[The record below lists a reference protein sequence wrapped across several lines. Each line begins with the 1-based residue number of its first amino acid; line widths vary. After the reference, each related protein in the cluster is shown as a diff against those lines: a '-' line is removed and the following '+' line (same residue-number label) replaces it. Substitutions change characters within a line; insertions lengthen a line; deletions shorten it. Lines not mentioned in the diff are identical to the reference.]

1 MTVTVSATLAVNEAL
16 NDKRRQGLRVLP
28 LGFGEAGLP
37 VHPVMRDQLTASNAA
52 NSYGPVAGS
61 SDLREA
67 AAGYW
72 NRRGLPTDPDLVIAG
87 PGSKPLLYSLLL
99 EIGGDTAIAA
109 PSWVSYA
116 AQSRLVGQRPVMV
129 PTATGQGGVPQPD
142 LLHAAVTAAREE
154 GRTVNAVVVTVP
166 DNPTGTVA
174 RAETVRR
181 LAEVARELDL
191 VIISDEIYRDLVH
204 VDEHGRE
211 RAEVHSPAEYA
222 PERTV
227 ISTGLSKN
235 LALGGWRIGV
245 LRLPDSE
252 IGHRLRGGL
261 LGVASEIWSSP
272 AAPVQQAAA
281 YAFGEPAELRDH
293 VDRSRRLHGVVAR
306 AVADVFSRA
315 GALVSPPTAAFYLYP
330 DFEPVRERL
339 SALHGVTTGPEL
351 TGHLLEHFGM
361 GVLPAVEFGE
371 SSAAL
376 RMRVATSLLY
386 GDSEDKRYAA
396 LSAEDPLSLPWIRSH
411 LDRLTEVLG
420 ALLSDTAASGTP
432 SPSTVIPAPAAIAQP
447 VH

>member
-16 NDKRRQGLRVLP
+16 NEKRRQGVRVLP

-37 VHPVMRDQLTASNAA
+37 VHPVMRDRLSAGNGANA
-52 NSYGPVAGS
+52 YGPVAGS
-61 SDLREA
+61 AALREA

-72 NRRGLPTDPDLVIAG
+72 GRRGLPTEPDMVIAG

-116 AQSRLVGQRPVMV
+116 AQSRLVGQRPIMV

-142 LLHAAVTAAREE
+142 LLHAAVTDAREQ

-174 RAETVRR
+174 DVETVRR

-191 VIISDEIYRDLVH
+191 LIISDEIYRDLVH
-204 VDEHGRE
+204 VDAQGTE
-211 RAEVHSPAEYA
+211 RTVVHSPAEYA

-272 AAPVQQAAA
+272 AAPVQEAAS
-281 YAFGEPAELRDH
+281 YAFTEPTELVDH
-293 VDRSRRLHGVVAR
+293 VDRSRRLHGIVAR
-306 AVADVFSRA
+306 AVADVFTRA
-315 GALVSPPTAAFYLYP
+315 GATVANPCAAFYLYP

-339 SALHGVTTGPEL
+339 ASLHGLTTGSEL
-351 TGHLLEHFGM
+351 TGLLLEKHGM

-371 SSAAL
+371 GPEAL

-386 GDSEDKRYAA
+386 GDREERRYAA
-396 LSAEDPLSLPWIRSH
+396 LSAHDPLALPWIRAH
-411 LDRLTEVLG
+411 LDRLTEVLDSVLDKG
-420 ALLSDTAASGTP
+420 
-432 SPSTVIPAPAAIAQP
+432 PAPAATVIPVRRAVVQP
-447 VH
+447 VK

>member
-16 NDKRRQGLRVLP
+16 AEKRRQGVRVLP

-37 VHPVMRDQLTASNAA
+37 VHPVMRDRLTAGNGANA
-52 NSYGPVAGS
+52 YGPVAGS
-61 SDLREA
+61 AALREA

-72 NRRGLPTDPDLVIAG
+72 ERRGLPTDPDLVIAG

-129 PTATGQGGVPQPD
+129 PTAPGEGGVPQPD

-154 GRTVNAVVVTVP
+154 GRTVNAVIVTVP

-174 RAETVRR
+174 GADTVRR
-181 LAEVARELDL
+181 LCEVARELDL
-191 VIISDEIYRDLVH
+191 VVISDEIYRDLVH
-204 VDEHGRE
+204 PAAPGEE
-211 RAEVHSPAEYA
+211 PTEVHSPAEYA

-245 LRLPDSE
+245 VRLPDSE

-272 AAPVQQAAA
+272 AAPVQEAAA
-281 YAFGEPAELRDH
+281 HAFTEPAELLDH
-293 VDRSRRLHGVVAR
+293 VDRSRRLHGIVAG
-306 AVADVFSRA
+306 AVTEAFVRA
-315 GALVSPPTAAFYLYP
+315 GATVAVPRAAFYLYP
-330 DFEPVRERL
+330 DFGPVRERL
-339 SALHGVTTGPEL
+339 AALHGVATGPDL
-351 TGHLLEHFGM
+351 TGLLLDRFGM
-361 GVLPAVEFGE
+361 GVLPAAEFGE
-371 SSAAL
+371 GAGAL

-386 GDSEDKRYAA
+386 GDTEERRYAA
-396 LSAEDPLSLPWIRSH
+396 LAATDPLALPWIRAH
-411 LDRLTEVLG
+411 LDRLDEVLG
-420 ALLSDTAASGTP
+420 ALLPTSADTGAVLPRSAEP
-432 SPSTVIPAPAAIAQP
+432 QTVS
-447 VH
+447 

>member
-16 NDKRRQGLRVLP
+16 AEKRRQGVRVLP

-37 VHPVMRDQLTASNAA
+37 VHPVMRDRLTEGNGANA
-52 NSYGPVAGS
+52 YGPVAGS
-61 SDLREA
+61 AALREA

-72 NRRGLPTDPDLVIAG
+72 GRRGLPTDPDLVIAG

-116 AQSRLVGQRPVMV
+116 AQSRLVGQCPVMV

-142 LLHAAVTAAREE
+142 LLYAAVTAAREA
-154 GRTVNAVVVTVP
+154 GRTVNAVIVTLP

-174 RAETVRR
+174 GAETVRR
-181 LAEVARELDL
+181 LCEVARELDL

-204 VDEHGRE
+204 PAAPEGRA
-211 RAEVHSPAEYA
+211 AEVHSPAEYA
-222 PERTV
+222 PERTI

-245 LRLPDSE
+245 LRLPDSD
-252 IGHRLRGGL
+252 IGRRLRGGL

-272 AAPVQQAAA
+272 AAPVQEAAA
-281 YAFGEPAELRDH
+281 HAFTEPAELLDH
-293 VDRSRRLHGVVAR
+293 IDRSRRLHGIVAG
-306 AVADVFSRA
+306 AVTEAFVRA
-315 GALVSPPTAAFYLYP
+315 GASVAAPRAAFYLYP

-339 SALHGVTTGPEL
+339 AALHGVGSGPEL
-351 TGHLLEHFGM
+351 TGLLLERFGM
-361 GVLPAVEFGE
+361 GVLPAAEFGE
-371 SSAAL
+371 DPTVL

-386 GDSEDKRYAA
+386 GDTEERRYTALAA
-396 LSAEDPLSLPWIRSH
+396 TDPLALPWIRAH
-411 LDRLTEVLG
+411 LDRLEEVLG
-420 ALLSDTAASGTP
+420 QLLTEATG
-432 SPSTVIPAPAAIAQP
+432 SPATRSQTTEPQTVS
-447 VH
+447 

>member
-1 MTVTVSATLAVNEAL
+1 MTVTVSATLAINEAL
-16 NDKRRQGLRVLP
+16 AEKRRQGVRVLP

-37 VHPVMRDQLTASNAA
+37 VHPALREHLSAGSGA
-52 NSYGPVAGS
+52 NSYGPVAGTAA
-61 SDLREA
+61 LRES

-72 NRRGLPTDPDLVIAG
+72 QRRGLPTGADMVIAG

-99 EIGGDTAIAA
+99 ELGGDTAIAA

-116 AQSRLVGQRPVMV
+116 AQSRLAGARPLLV
-129 PTATGQGGVPQPD
+129 PTAGGGEGGVPQPD

-154 GRTVNAVVVTVP
+154 GRTVNAVITTLP

-174 RAETVRR
+174 SRDTVRR

-191 VIISDEIYRDLVH
+191 VVISDEIYRDLVH
-204 VDEHGRE
+204 PAGPGGEPVR
-211 RAEVHSPAEYA
+211 VHSPAEFA

-272 AAPVQQAAA
+272 SSPVQEAAA
-281 YAFGEPAELRDH
+281 YAFTEPGELVERIDA
-293 VDRSRRLHGVVAR
+293 SRRLHGIVAR
-306 AVADVFSRA
+306 AVTDVFTGA
-315 GALVSPPTAAFYLYP
+315 GATVSPPRAAFYLYP
-330 DFEPVRERL
+330 DFEPMRERL
-339 SALHGVTTGPEL
+339 AGLHGVTSGPEL
-351 TGHLLEHFGM
+351 TGLLLERFGT

-371 SSAAL
+371 DRQAL

-386 GDSEDKRYAA
+386 GDTEERRLAA
-396 LSAEDPLSLPWIRSH
+396 LTEADPLALPWIRAH
-411 LDRLTEVLG
+411 LDRLAQVLE
-420 ALLSDTAASGTP
+420 ALTAVPATAPVPRPFAGTAAE
-432 SPSTVIPAPAAIAQP
+432 P

>member
-16 NDKRRQGLRVLP
+16 NDKRRQGVRVLP

-37 VHPVMRDQLTASNAA
+37 VHPVMRDRLSAGNGANA
-52 NSYGPVAGS
+52 YGPVAGS
-61 SDLREA
+61 AALREA

-72 NRRGLPTDPDLVIAG
+72 ERRGLPTDPGMVIAG

-116 AQSRLVGQRPVMV
+116 AQSRLVGQRPIMV

-142 LLHAAVTAAREE
+142 LLHAAVTDAREQ

-174 RAETVRR
+174 SAETVRR

-204 VDEHGRE
+204 LGPEGEDRVD
-211 RAEVHSPAEYA
+211 VHSPAEYA

-227 ISTGLSKN
+227 ISSGLSKN

-272 AAPVQQAAA
+272 AAPVQEAAS
-281 YAFGEPAELRDH
+281 YAFTEPDELVDH
-293 VDRSRRLHGVVAR
+293 IDRSRRLHGIVAR
-306 AVADVFSRA
+306 AVTDVFTRA
-315 GALVSPPTAAFYLYP
+315 GATVAAPTAAFYLYP
-330 DFEPVRERL
+330 DFEPLRERL
-339 SALHGVTTGPEL
+339 AELHGVTTGPGL
-351 TGHLLEHFGM
+351 TGLLLERYGM

-371 SSAAL
+371 STDAL

-386 GDSEDKRYAA
+386 GESEERRYAA
-396 LSAEDPLSLPWIRSH
+396 LSARDPLALPWVRAH
-411 LDRLTEVLG
+411 LTRLSEVLDSV
-420 ALLSDTAASGTP
+420 LSE
-432 SPSTVIPAPAAIAQP
+432 SPKHASTVIPVRREVARA
-447 VH
+447 

>member
-16 NDKRRQGLRVLP
+16 QEKRRQGVRVLP

-37 VHPVMRDQLTASNAA
+37 VHPVMRDQLSAGNGANA
-52 NSYGPVAGS
+52 YGPVAGS
-61 SDLREA
+61 TSLREA

-72 NRRGLPTDPDLVIAG
+72 ERRGLPTDQSMVIAG

-99 EIGGDTAIAA
+99 ELGGDTAIAA

-116 AQSRLVGQRPVMV
+116 AQSRLVGSRPLMV

-142 LLHAAVTAAREE
+142 LLHAAVTDARDQ

-174 RAETVRR
+174 GEETVRR

-191 VIISDEIYRDLVH
+191 VIISDEIYRDLAH
-204 VDEHGRE
+204 PGEDEAR
-211 RAEVHSPAEYA
+211 VHSPADFA

-227 ISTGLSKN
+227 VSTGLSKN

-252 IGHRLRGGL
+252 IGHQLRGGL

-272 AAPVQQAAA
+272 AAPVQEAAA
-281 YAFGEPAELRDH
+281 YAFTEPAELVDH
-293 VDRSRRLHGVVAR
+293 IDRSRRLHGLVAGG
-306 AVADVFSRA
+306 VAEAFTAA
-315 GALVSPPTAAFYLYP
+315 GAELAAPRAAFYLYP
-330 DFEPVRERL
+330 DFEPVRDRL
-339 SALHGVTTGPEL
+339 AALHGITTGPEL
-351 TGHLLEHFGM
+351 TGLLLDRFGM

-371 SSAAL
+371 SAETL

-386 GDSEDKRYAA
+386 GETEERRYAA
-396 LSAEDPLSLPWIRSH
+396 LAATDPLALPWISGH
-411 LDRLTEVLG
+411 LERLSEVLG
-420 ALLSDTAASGTP
+420 ELLSDKSPSRVLPARAGVAASA
-432 SPSTVIPAPAAIAQP
+432 V
-447 VH
+447 

>member
-16 NDKRRQGLRVLP
+16 AEKRRQGVRVLP

-37 VHPVMRDQLTASNAA
+37 VHPVMRDRLCAGNGANA
-52 NSYGPVAGS
+52 YGPVAGS
-61 SDLREA
+61 AALRSA

-72 NRRGLPTDPDLVIAG
+72 ERRGLPTDPDMVIAG
-87 PGSKPLLYSLLL
+87 PGSKPLLYSLLM

-116 AQSRLVGQRPVMV
+116 AQSRLLGQRPVMV
-129 PTATGQGGVPQPD
+129 PTAAGQGGVPQPD
-142 LLHAAVTAAREE
+142 LLFAAVTAARDE
-154 GRTVNAVVVTVP
+154 GRTVNAVVVTLP

-174 RAETVRR
+174 DAETVRR
-181 LAEVARELDL
+181 LTQVARELDL

-204 VDEHGRE
+204 PAVDGQEQVR
-211 RAEVHSPAEYA
+211 VHSPAEFA

-245 LRLPDSE
+245 IRLPDSE

-272 AAPVQQAAA
+272 AAPIQQAAA
-281 YAFGEPAELRDH
+281 HAFTEPPELRDH
-293 VDRSRRLHGVVAR
+293 IDNSRRLHGIVAA
-306 AVADVFSRA
+306 AVADRFVRA
-315 GALVSPPTAAFYLYP
+315 GAAVAIPRAAFYLYP
-330 DFEPVRERL
+330 DFEPLRERL
-339 SALHGVTTGPEL
+339 AALHGVTTGAGL
-351 TGHLLEHFGM
+351 TGLLLERHGM

-371 SSAAL
+371 GDDAL

-386 GDSEDKRYAA
+386 GDTETRRYAA
-396 LSAEDPLSLPWIRSH
+396 LAATDPTALPWIRAH
-411 LDRLTEVLG
+411 LDRLSEVLDAVVG
-420 ALLSDTAASGTP
+420 D
-432 SPSTVIPAPAAIAQP
+432 SPSTVIPGPKPETASASR
-447 VH
+447 

>member
-16 NDKRRQGLRVLP
+16 QEKRRQGVRVLP

-37 VHPVMRDQLTASNAA
+37 VHPVMRDQLSAGNGANA
-52 NSYGPVAGS
+52 YGPVAGS
-61 SDLREA
+61 TSLREA

-72 NRRGLPTDPDLVIAG
+72 ERRGLPTDPSMVIAG

-99 EIGGDTAIAA
+99 ELGGDTAIAA

-116 AQSRLVGQRPVMV
+116 AQSRLVGSRPLMV

-142 LLHAAVTAAREE
+142 LLHAAVTDARDQ

-174 RAETVRR
+174 GEETVRR

-204 VDEHGRE
+204 PGEDEVR
-211 RAEVHSPAEYA
+211 VYSPADFA

-227 ISTGLSKN
+227 IATGLSKN

-252 IGHRLRGGL
+252 IGHDLRGGL

-272 AAPVQQAAA
+272 AAPVQEAAA
-281 YAFGEPAELRDH
+281 YAFTEPAELVDH
-293 VDRSRRLHGVVAR
+293 IDRSRRLHGLVAGG
-306 AVADVFSRA
+306 VAEAFTAA
-315 GALVSPPTAAFYLYP
+315 GAELATPRAAFYLYP

-351 TGHLLEHFGM
+351 TGLLLDRFGM

-371 SSAAL
+371 SADTL

-386 GDSEDKRYAA
+386 GETEERRYAA
-396 LSAEDPLSLPWIRSH
+396 LAATDPLALPWISGH
-411 LDRLTEVLG
+411 LERLSEVLG
-420 ALLSDTAASGTP
+420 ELLSDK
-432 SPSTVIPAPAAIAQP
+432 SPSRVIPARAGVATS
-447 VH
+447 V

>member
-16 NDKRRQGLRVLP
+16 AEKRRQGVRVLP

-37 VHPVMRDQLTASNAA
+37 VHPVMRDRLTAGNGANA
-52 NSYGPVAGS
+52 YGPVAGS
-61 SDLREA
+61 KALREA

-72 NRRGLPTDPDLVIAG
+72 ERRGLPTDPAQVIAG

-142 LLHAAVTAAREE
+142 LLHAAVTAARER
-154 GRTVNAVVVTVP
+154 GRTVNAVIVTLP

-174 RAETVRR
+174 GADTVRR
-181 LAEVARELDL
+181 LCEVARELDL

-204 VDEHGRE
+204 PAAPGEE
-211 RAEVHSPAEYA
+211 PAEVHGPAEYA

-245 LRLPDSE
+245 VRLPDSE
-252 IGHRLRGGL
+252 VGRRLRDGL

-272 AAPVQQAAA
+272 SAPVQEAAA
-281 YAFGEPAELRDH
+281 YAFTEPAELLDH
-293 VDRSRRLHGVVAR
+293 IDRSRRLHGIVAG
-306 AVADVFSRA
+306 AVTGAFSRA
-315 GALVSPPTAAFYLYP
+315 GAAVSVPRAAFYLYP
-330 DFEPVRERL
+330 DFEPAREQLAARY
-339 SALHGVTTGPEL
+339 GVTTGPEL
-351 TGHLLEHFGM
+351 TGLLLERFGM

-371 SSAAL
+371 GSGAL

-386 GDSEDKRYAA
+386 GDTEERRYAA
-396 LSAEDPLSLPWIRSH
+396 LAATDPLALPWVRAH
-411 LDRLTEVLG
+411 LDRLAEVLDE
-420 ALLSDTAASGTP
+420 LLAEASGP
-432 SPSTVIPAPAAIAQP
+432 VLARSQASAPQA
-447 VH
+447 VS

>member
-16 NDKRRQGLRVLP
+16 AEKRRQGVRVLP

-37 VHPVMRDQLTASNAA
+37 VHPVMRDRLTAGNGANA
-52 NSYGPVAGS
+52 YGPVAGS
-61 SDLREA
+61 EALREA

-72 NRRGLPTDPDLVIAG
+72 ERRGLPTDPALVIAG

-142 LLHAAVTAAREE
+142 LLYAAVTAAREQ
-154 GRTVNAVVVTVP
+154 GRTVNAVIVTLP

-174 RAETVRR
+174 DADTVRR
-181 LAEVARELDL
+181 LCEVARELDL

-204 VDEHGRE
+204 PATSGEEAARVY
-211 RAEVHSPAEYA
+211 SPAEYA

-245 LRLPDSE
+245 MRLPDSE
-252 IGHRLRGGL
+252 TGHRLRGGL

-272 AAPVQQAAA
+272 SAPVQEAAA
-281 YAFGEPAELRDH
+281 YAFTEPAELLDH
-293 VDRSRRLHGVVAR
+293 VDRSRRLHGI
-306 AVADVFSRA
+306 VADAVTAEFARA
-315 GALVSPPTAAFYLYP
+315 GAVVSAPRAAFYLYP
-330 DFEPVRERL
+330 DFEPVREQLADRY
-339 SALHGVTTGPEL
+339 GVTTGPEL
-351 TGHLLEHFGM
+351 TGLLLERFGM
-361 GVLPAVEFGE
+361 GVLPAAEFGE
-371 SSAAL
+371 GAGAL

-386 GDSEDKRYAA
+386 GDTEERRYAA
-396 LSAEDPLSLPWIRSH
+396 LSATDPLALPWIRTH
-411 LDRLTEVLG
+411 LDRLAEVL
-420 ALLSDTAASGTP
+420 AELLTETAGS
-432 SPSTVIPAPAAIAQP
+432 VLAQP
-447 VH
+447 PGHEPQAVS

>member
-16 NDKRRQGLRVLP
+16 NDKRRQGVRVLP

-37 VHPVMRDQLTASNAA
+37 VHPVMRDQLTASNSA

-61 SDLREA
+61 SELREA

-142 LLHAAVTAAREE
+142 LLHAAVTDAREQ
-154 GRTVNAVVVTVP
+154 GRTVNAVIVTIP

-174 RAETVRR
+174 EADTVRR

-204 VDEHGRE
+204 VDERGQD
-211 RAEVHSPAEYA
+211 RADVHSPAEYA

-281 YAFGEPAELRDH
+281 HAFAEPAELRDH
-293 VDRSRRLHGVVAR
+293 VDRSRRLHGIVAR
-306 AVADVFSRA
+306 AVADVFTGA
-315 GALVSPPTAAFYLYP
+315 GALVSPPRAAFYLYP

-351 TGHLLEHFGM
+351 TGLLLEQHGM

-371 SSAAL
+371 SPAAL

-386 GDSEDKRYAA
+386 GDTEDKRYAA
-396 LSAEDPLSLPWIRSH
+396 LSADDPLALPWIRSH

-420 ALLSDTAASGTP
+420 SVLSEPGTGAQTP
-432 SPSTVIPAPAAIAQP
+432 GTVIPVPMAVAQP

>member
-16 NDKRRQGLRVLP
+16 QEKRRQGVRVLP

-37 VHPVMRDQLTASNAA
+37 VHPVMRDQLSAGNGANA
-52 NSYGPVAGS
+52 YGPVAGAAS
-61 SDLREA
+61 LREA

-72 NRRGLPTDPDLVIAG
+72 ERRGLTTDPSMVIAG

-99 EIGGDTAIAA
+99 ELGGDTAIAA

-116 AQSRLVGQRPVMV
+116 AQSRLVGSRPIMV

-142 LLHAAVTAAREE
+142 LLHAAVTDARGQ

-174 RAETVRR
+174 GEETVRR

-204 VDEHGRE
+204 PGEDEVR
-211 RAEVHSPAEYA
+211 VHSPAEFA

-272 AAPVQQAAA
+272 AAPVQEAAA
-281 YAFGEPAELRDH
+281 HAFTEPAELVDH
-293 VDRSRRLHGVVAR
+293 IDRSRRLHGLVAR
-306 AVADVFSRA
+306 GVAEAFTAA
-315 GALVSPPTAAFYLYP
+315 GAEVASPRAAFYLYP
-330 DFEPVRERL
+330 DFEPVRDRL
-339 SALHGVTTGPEL
+339 AALHGITTGPEL
-351 TGHLLEHFGM
+351 TGLLLDRFGM

-371 SSAAL
+371 SAETL

-386 GDSEDKRYAA
+386 GETEERRYAA
-396 LSAEDPLSLPWIRSH
+396 LAATDPLALPWISGH
-411 LDRLTEVLG
+411 LERLSEVLG
-420 ALLSDTAASGTP
+420 ELLSDK
-432 SPSTVIPAPAAIAQP
+432 SPSGVIAAPTEVATS
-447 VH
+447 V

>member
-16 NDKRRQGLRVLP
+16 AEKRRQGVRVLP

-37 VHPVMRDQLTASNAA
+37 VHPVMRDRLSAGNGANA
-52 NSYGPVAGS
+52 YGPVAGS
-61 SDLREA
+61 PALREA

-72 NRRGLPTDPDLVIAG
+72 ERRGLPTDPDLVIAG

-116 AQSRLVGQRPVMV
+116 AQSRLLGQNPLLV

-142 LLHAAVTAAREE
+142 LLHAAVTAAREQ
-154 GRTVNAVVVTVP
+154 GRTVNAVIVTVP

-174 RAETVRR
+174 DAETVRR
-181 LAEVARELDL
+181 LADVARELDL

-204 VDEHGRE
+204 LDAEGRE
-211 RAEVHSPAEYA
+211 SAVVRSPAEYA

-227 ISTGLSKN
+227 ISSGLSKN

-245 LRLPDSE
+245 LRLPDSA

-272 AAPVQQAAA
+272 AAPVQEAAA
-281 YAFGEPAELRDH
+281 HAFAEPAALVDH
-293 VDRSRRLHGVVAR
+293 IDRSRRLHGIVAR
-306 AVADVFSRA
+306 AVADTFTRA
-315 GALVSPPTAAFYLYP
+315 GAKVAAPNAAFYLYP

-339 SALHGVTTGPEL
+339 GALHGITTGPEL
-351 TGHLLEHFGM
+351 TGLLLERYGM

-371 SSAAL
+371 SPDTL

-386 GDSEDKRYAA
+386 GDSEERRYAA
-396 LSAEDPLSLPWIRSH
+396 LAAHDPLALPWIRAH
-411 LDRLTEVLG
+411 LDRLAEVLG
-420 ALLSDTAASGTP
+420 GLLDEGAEHAT
-432 SPSTVIPAPAAIAQP
+432 TVIPVRREVARSAQ
-447 VH
+447 

>member
-16 NDKRRQGLRVLP
+16 AEKRRQGVCVLP

-37 VHPVMRDQLTASNAA
+37 VHPVMRDQLSLGNGANA
-52 NSYGPVAGS
+52 YGPVAGS
-61 SDLREA
+61 AALREA

-72 NRRGLPTDPDLVIAG
+72 GRRGLPTDPDLVIAG

-116 AQSRLVGQRPVMV
+116 AQSRLVGQRPILV

-154 GRTVNAVVVTVP
+154 GRTVNAVVVTLP

-174 RAETVRR
+174 DADTVRR

-191 VIISDEIYRDLVH
+191 LIISDEIYRDLVH
-204 VDEHGRE
+204 PAGPGEETV
-211 RAEVHSPAEYA
+211 EVRSPAEYA

-245 LRLPDSE
+245 LRLPDSDT
-252 IGHRLRGGL
+252 GRRLRGGL

-272 AAPVQQAAA
+272 CAPVQEAAA
-281 YAFGEPAELRDH
+281 HAFAEPAELRDH
-293 VDRSRRLHGVVAR
+293 IDRSRRLHGIVAR
-306 AVADVFSRA
+306 AVTEVFVRA
-315 GALVSPPTAAFYLYP
+315 GATVATPRAAFYLYP

-339 SALHGVTTGPEL
+339 SALHGVTTGPAL
-351 TGHLLEHFGM
+351 TGLLLDRFGM

-371 SSAAL
+371 GTEAL

-386 GDSEDKRYAA
+386 GETEERRYAA
-396 LSAEDPLSLPWIRSH
+396 LAATDPLALPWIRAH
-411 LDRLTEVLG
+411 LDRLDEVLG
-420 ALLSDTAASGTP
+420 AVLDAAP
-432 SPSTVIPAPAAIAQP
+432 SSVLTRPRSAAQAA
-447 VH
+447 V